1 MRRAE
6 QDHEDIAGDRERE
19 RQDRRPAEV
28 ATDAR
33 QRDVAGRRDLLA
45 LLRTK
50 CLERPQPALV
60 SVSQEEEQQEE
71 AENKND
77 KKSAGEDPDKSLPVL
92 PLALIGG
99 VLATGALLTIF
110 LIRRK

>member
-1 MRRAE
+1 MDVQGCAE
-6 QDHEDIAGDRERE
+6 PYKGADRVREAGDGAESFRDSRPY
-19 RQDRRPAEV
+19 RSTRRRSTRRRSTRRRGRTDLQAEV
-28 ATDAR
+28 
-33 QRDVAGRRDLLA
+33 
-45 LLRTK
+45 
-50 CLERPQPALV
+50 
-60 SVSQEEEQQEE
+60 QQEE
-71 AENKND
+71 AENKDD

>member
-1 MRRAE
+1 MSEYKKPNSEEKQDEE
-6 QDHEDIAGDRERE
+6 Q
-19 RQDRRPAEV
+19 EV
-28 ATDAR
+28 
-33 QRDVAGRRDLLA
+33 
-45 LLRTK
+45 
-50 CLERPQPALV
+50 
-60 SVSQEEEQQEE
+60 QQEE
-71 AENKND
+71 AENKDD